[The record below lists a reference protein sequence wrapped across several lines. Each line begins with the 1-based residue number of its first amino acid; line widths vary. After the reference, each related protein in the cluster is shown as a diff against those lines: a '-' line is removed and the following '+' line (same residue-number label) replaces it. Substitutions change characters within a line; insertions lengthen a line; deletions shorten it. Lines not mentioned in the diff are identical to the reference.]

1 MLKAENT
8 CAEGRDMVMTTVH
21 KANANRVYSLSIPRH
36 FSRCLML
43 WPHQGVANPAVKS
56 KETMTSEQDF
66 FSTRES
72 RGQTTLIVCGSVQSA
87 YSTDEGFRPYSDS

>member
-1 MLKAENT
+1 MTLFQVPHVMALSRGRKS
-8 CAEGRDMVMTTVH
+8 CGEGLR
-21 KANANRVYSLSIPRH
+21 K
-36 FSRCLML
+36 
-43 WPHQGVANPAVKS
+43 
-56 KETMTSEQDF
+56 TMTSEQDF